1 MRLVNRLSMLLLL
14 AFLCVPALADE
25 AESGWLAAAGEIQ
38 TPADLNS
45 PNGTWLAQ
53 ATKPKGPATVVKE
66 EKVAKVQEPAKKG
79 PPLPLHTIEG
89 AGGTLTVPVA
99 YLINPGPDGSI
110 TRGPAVSYTYID
122 TGHQKNLMVAAVSQS
137 FFQRFEVSYALGRF
151 YLGTLPH
158 VIRKVSGGALHI
170 RDEVWLNQFRG
181 TAVIIKEN
189 EFGSWCPQVTASAIF
204 KYNQG
209 IDNLDKE
216 LQPIGGLRASGYR
229 RHYGVDYT
237 LTLSKMVVMPLIERP
252 FIFTVGGRN
261 SSASN
266 TGYTGFTD
274 NAVFSVEGSIIC
286 MVTDKLA
293 AFYEFRQKANPYSR
307 VPGVVGDE
315 GNWHGA
321 ALAYIVS
328 PNLVI
333 AAAYG
338 RMGEVGNTDVDGAWG
353 FQIKYEF

>member
-1 MRLVNRLSMLLLL
+1 MRLFNRIAALLL
-14 AFLCVPALADE
+14 FVSLCSPVLGDE
-25 AESGWLAAAGEIQ
+25 GNAGWLAAAGEIQ
-38 TPADLNS
+38 PPCDLNS

-53 ATKPKGPATVVKE
+53 ATQPKTPAPAVVE
-66 EKVAKVQEPAKKG
+66 EKAAKVEEPAKKG

-99 YLINPGPDGSI
+99 YLINPGPKGALM
-110 TRGPAVSYTYID
+110 GKPAVSYTYLD
-122 TGHQKNLMVAAVSQS
+122 TAHQKNLMVAAVSQS
-137 FFQRFEVSYALGRF
+137 FLQRFEISYALGRF
-151 YLGTLPH
+151 YLGSLPH
-158 VIRKVSGGALHI
+158 AIRKASAGLLHI

-181 TAVIIKEN
+181 SAVILKEN
-189 EFGSWCPQVTASAIF
+189 ELGNWCPQITAGAIF

-209 IDNLDKE
+209 IDKIDKE
-216 LQPIGGLRASGYR
+216 LQPIGGLQGIGYR

-237 LTLSKMVVMPLIERP
+237 LTVSKMVVMPLVERP

-266 TGYTGFTD
+266 IGYTGFTD
-274 NAVFSVEGSIIC
+274 QCVFSVEGSVIC

-293 AFYEFRQKANPYSR
+293 AFYEFRQKSNPYDR
-307 VPGVVGDE
+307 VPGLVGDE

-321 ALAYIVS
+321 ALAYIIN
-328 PNLVI
+328 PNLVV
-333 AAAYG
+333 AVAYG
-338 RMGEVGNTDVDGAWG
+338 RLGEVGNTDVDGAWG